1 MRNTKGL
8 ISLLCFCLFFLW
20 TGVSVAMEESQL
32 VWEGGAY
39 LLLDDYY
46 TAQSQGLTR
55 KINSPEKLPEPII
68 TGKKEDGTGDNC
80 FQPYFTVIRDPGSGR
95 FRMWYGVPEN
105 SGQSHLAYIES
116 EDGIHWIRPHKVLED
131 PMKIQFGCAV
141 IDRGTSFPNQDE
153 RYVYGFYG
161 DGGLCIAVSPD
172 GFKWRMTKGFVKH
185 SHDITWL
192 GWDPLRSQ
200 YLAFVSMMMPGE
212 GWTENRRIPHMTT
225 SPDLLEWK
233 KPWRVVEPEKGESGE
248 TQFYCMAGAIAR
260 GKTLVALVK
269 VLRDDLNPEPDKTA
283 LEMGENG
290 RKAAGLGYTVLAW
303 SHDGKKWQ
311 RDVEPFIDRNPVP
324 WTWDRAMAW
333 GDCQVPVGDQIYLY
347 YGGYKRGHKV
357 NRFEE
362 RQIGLARIMRDRY
375 TARTAGREEG
385 LLRTKPGVLKAKA
398 LTVNSKGYGSLQAR
412 LLDGEGNSIE
422 KFGWDDMQPI
432 VGDSVAHPVNWK
444 GDLAALKGKTISIEF
459 VLSNTELYS
468 FDWLE

>member
-1 MRNTKGL
+1 MDDSG
-8 ISLLCFCLFFLW
+8 
-20 TGVSVAMEESQL
+20 L
-32 VWEGGAY
+32 VWEPGAY
-39 LLLDDYY
+39 LFLDDHYI
-46 TAQSQGLTR
+46 AQSQGVIR
-55 KINSPEKLPEPII
+55 KINTPEKLPDPII
-68 TGKKEDGTGDNC
+68 TGGKEDGTGDNC
-80 FQPYFTVIRDPGSGR
+80 FQPYFTVIRDPESGR
-95 FRMWYGVPEN
+95 FRMWYGVPEDSN
-105 SGQSHLAYIES
+105 QSHLAYIVS

-141 IDRGTSFPNQDE
+141 IDRGPTFPKLEE
-153 RYVYGFYG
+153 RYVFGFYGERKG

-172 GFKWRMTKGFVKH
+172 GFKWKMTEGFVKH

-200 YLAFVSMMMPGE
+200 YIALVSMMMPGE
-212 GWTENRRIPHMTT
+212 GWTEKRRIPHMST
-225 SPDLLEWK
+225 SPDLLAWK
-233 KPWRVVEPEKGESGE
+233 EPWKVVEPEQGESGE

-283 LEMGENG
+283 HEMGEDG

-303 SHDGKKWQ
+303 SHDGHSWQ

-333 GDCQVPVGDQIYLY
+333 GDCQLPVGNQIYLY

-375 TARTAGREEG
+375 AAQTAGREEG
-385 LLRTKPGVLKAKA
+385 MVRTKPGILKAKA
-398 LTVNSKGYGSLQAR
+398 LTVNSKGYGSLKAR
-412 LLDGEGNSIE
+412 LLDATGKPLEGFS
-422 KFGWDDMQPI
+422 WDDMQPI
-432 VGDSVAHPVNWK
+432 VGDSVSHPVKWK
-444 GDLAALKGKTISIEF
+444 GDPAAIQGKTIAIEF
-459 VLSNTELYS
+459 ALSNTELYS
-468 FDWLE
+468 FDWLD